1 MKVELDEYEIWQLKY
16 LVKDKMEE
24 LDKSSK
30 SKLWSEETRRIDK
43 ENYQMFADILE
54 KFKQVS

>member
-1 MKVELDEYEIWQLKY
+1 MKVELDEYEVWQLQY
-16 LVKDKMEE
+16 LVKDEMKE

-30 SKLWSEETRRIDK
+30 SMILSEDVIRIEK

-54 KFKQVS
+54 KLKQAC